1 MQAELLRQREGKGK
15 SEPVFLA
22 TPGKLEA
29 AAPLA
34 IVQIDHTKVD
44 VTVVDP
50 SPGFPI
56 GRPTLT
62 LAIDVNTRMA
72 MGFHL
77 SLEPP
82 SLTAVAL
89 CLTHAVMDKTAWLA
103 ARGIE
108 AEWPARGDTP
118 RHSRR
123 QRRRIPCAGFRARLR
138 GTRIDLVYRPP
149 GTPRFGGHIER
160 LIGTDD
166 GGGSSHP
173 GVAFFQHPRARR
185 SRSGARKR

>member
-1 MQAELLRQREGKGK
+1 MAVPSIRRLSRWLARHDKAELLRQREGKAK
-15 SEPVFLA
+15 SEAVFLA

-50 SPGFPI
+50 VTRLPI

-62 LAIDVNTRMA
+62 LAIDVNTRVA

-89 CLTHAVMDKTAWLA
+89 CLTHGVMDKTGWLL

-108 AEWPARGDTP
+108 AEWPARGIP
-118 RHSRR
+118 RVIHVDNGAESTRWLSSA
-123 QRRRIPCAGFRARLR
+123 PARSTASIL
-138 GTRIDLVYRPP
+138 
-149 GTPRFGGHIER
+149 
-160 LIGTDD
+160 
-166 GGGSSHP
+166 
-173 GVAFFQHPRARR
+173 
-185 SRSGARKR
+185 